1 MPNNATWFRRHHGD
15 AWNGS
20 DRHPTCIRVFE
31 SESGFGNHIGKA
43 LRLGPNR
50 LSNRRRELLLEEK
63 ADAAGI
69 DYQPDV
75 PNE

>member
-31 SESGFGNHIGKA
+31 SESGFGNHFGKV
-43 LRLGPNR
+43 LRLEPNR
-50 LSNRRRELLLEEK
+50 FSNRRRELLLEEK

-75 PNE
+75 PNQ